1 MSRST
6 STNERTD
13 NLRRT
18 TGTIDVI
25 VIGAGH
31 AGLAVS
37 YYLQQRGIDHLVLER
52 GEIANSWKKERWDS
66 LTLLTPNWQ
75 SRLPGFKY
83 EGEDRHGFM
92 TMPELIQFIEDY
104 ADFVSAPLKTNAV
117 VTEVKQN
124 TRGYTVK
131 STEGE
136 WTCKAVVIASGACN
150 IPSVPKCAEELRGNI
165 TSLTPHDYKNPD
177 QLEPGG
183 VLIVGASATGLQHA
197 DEIQQK
203 GYDVTISTGEH
214 VRMPRS
220 YRGRDIQFWLDRAG
234 ILDERYDE
242 IDDINRARRLP
253 SPQLIGAHDP
263 QILDLNRLT
272 DNGAKLVGRIM
283 GLRDNRAIFSG
294 SLKNVCALADLKMNR
309 MLNTIDEW
317 AEENPQAIEQD
328 MEREHEKEKSKE
340 NLKPNKI
347 EAPERFEPTR
357 VEDKPS
363 LTIDLKNNNV
373 KTIIWCTGFR
383 PEYKWLNVDTFD
395 QKGQIKHDGGVAKA
409 AGTYVIGL
417 PVLRSRKSSFIHGTE
432 DDVRDISNHL
442 AGYLN
447 KQAFRRIGAS

>member
-6 STNERTD
+6 STSEKTD
-13 NLRRT
+13 NLHRR

-37 YYLQQRGIDHLVLER
+37 YCLQQRGIDHLVLER

-83 EGEDRHGFM
+83 EGEDQHGFM
-92 TMPELIQFIEDY
+92 TMPELIRFIEDY
-104 ADFVSAPLKTNAV
+104 ADFVDAPLKINAE
-117 VTEVKQN
+117 VTEVRQN
-124 TRGYTVK
+124 TKGYTVT
-131 STEGE
+131 STGGE

-150 IPSVPKCAEELRGNI
+150 IPNVPKCAEKLSGNI
-165 TSLTPHDYKNPD
+165 TSLTPHDYRNPD

-183 VLIVGASATGLQHA
+183 VLIVGASATGLQLA

-203 GYDVTISTGEH
+203 GYDVTVSTGEH
-214 VRMPRS
+214 VRMPRA
-220 YRGRDIQFWLDRAG
+220 YRGRDIQFWLDRVG

-242 IDDINRARRLP
+242 IDNINRARKLP

-294 SLKNVCALADLKMNR
+294 SLKNICALADLKMNR
-309 MLNTIDEW
+309 TLNTIDEW
-317 AEENPQAIEQD
+317 AQ
-328 MEREHEKEKSKE
+328 E
-340 NLKPNKI
+340 NLQTI
-347 EAPERFEPTR
+347 EPPERFERTR

-363 LTIDLKNNNV
+363 LTIDLTNNNI
-373 KTIIWCTGFR
+373 KSIIWCTGFR

-395 QKGQIKHDGGVAKA
+395 EKGQMKHDGGVANA
-409 AGTYVIGL
+409 AGMYLIGL
-417 PVLRSRKSSFIHGTE
+417 PVLRRRKSSFIHGTE
-432 DDVRDISNHL
+432 DDVRDISRHL
-442 AGYLN
+442 AAYLHDHVV
-447 KQAFRRIGAS
+447 RGIGGS